1 MREIKF
7 RGIAKETNGW
17 VYGYYYH
24 RAYDDKH
31 IIKDVL
37 TGSKTEIYP
46 ETRGQYTGMRDVN
59 CKEIYEGD
67 IIKTQYR
74 TSPIAFHNNAF
85 KAKSGTYG
93 WDDMDRLSMPTVIGT
108 IHDGKYGMS
117 EEDKKILEAH
127 IQILKGIQGEL
138 RNLGLNYKT
147 VDVNSV
153 IGCINDAM
161 SAIYEIKEV
170 KE

>member
-7 RGIAKETNGW
+7 RGISKETNGW
-17 VYGYYYH
+17 VHGYYYH
-24 RAYDDKH
+24 RVYDDKH

-46 ETRGQYTGMRDVN
+46 ETRGQYTGMRDIN

-108 IHDGKYGMS
+108 IHDGKYGIS
-117 EEDKKILEAH
+117 EEDKKLLEAN
-127 IQILKGIQGEL
+127 IEKLESINEDIFNCSLSYKSEVLEQAYSNIADGIEELKEAL
-138 RNLGLNYKT
+138 RR
-147 VDVNSV
+147 
-153 IGCINDAM
+153 
-161 SAIYEIKEV
+161 
-170 KE
+170 